1 MMENLEEWALE
12 IGYKAGGLLSTYLGL
27 PLSTPFKSMV
37 ASNGVKDRFQ
47 KRLDIR
53 KRQYIFKG
61 ERLTLIQNPLFS
73 SSIYFVSLFCMPRT
87 IKLRLEWIQRDFPS
101 EGRGSWKKITF
112 TKVSNCFFINNWR
125 RPWVLGVSQH
135 LTKHYFANEVD
146 VMLMKKGGALWKQ
159 VISGKYREEN
169 GGGHLLKWEMGTR
182 LGYGNP

>member
-1 MMENLEEWALE
+1 MEMMENLEEWALE
-12 IGYKAGGLLSTYLGL
+12 IGYKAGGLLSTNLGL

-37 ASNGVKDRFQ
+37 ASNGVKDRFH

-101 EGRGSWKKITF
+101 EGRGS
-112 TKVSNCFFINNWR
+112 
-125 RPWVLGVSQH
+125 
-135 LTKHYFANEVD
+135 
-146 VMLMKKGGALWKQ
+146 
-159 VISGKYREEN
+159 
-169 GGGHLLKWEMGTR
+169 
-182 LGYGNP
+182 